1 VPVERKQ
8 MPLRLPP
15 DLAADA
21 AAQAEKEGVSLNR
34 MIERAISDYLKR
46 NQVTPRFKGGKP

>member
-1 VPVERKQ
+1 MPVERKQ